1 MSQNRIRLGF
11 AANGS
16 ITAGGASGIRIMS
29 DSLMAF
35 QPSMEEPS
43 NMIPSRKA
51 SSPIVEMCWAVW
63 CHLPRGSV
71 NLRSTYSTA
80 CSLYIAKTLAISLS
94 AAGAVVAFFA
104 IRGFP
109 RSSQPGVIPRPCP
122 EAAQRDPGQSLM
134 HSLAPSRQSR
144 GINDP
149 SQARREAKKSD
160 CVFPAFAGSD
170 PHDLLDVADED
181 LAVADAPGAGG
192 G

>member
-1 MSQNRIRLGF
+1 MSQNRIRLGL

-16 ITAGGASGIRIMS
+16 ITAVAGSGIRIMS

-71 NLRSTYSTA
+71 NRRSTYSTA
-80 CSLYIAKTLAISLS
+80 CSVYIAKTLAMSLS

-109 RSSQPGVIPRPCP
+109 RFISARGLSRGHAPKPPSATPVSHSCTHWPRPGRA
-122 EAAQRDPGQSLM
+122 ERIDD
-134 HSLAPSRQSR
+134 PSRA
-144 GINDP
+144 G
-149 SQARREAKKSD
+149 REARKSD
-160 CVFPAFAGSD
+160 CIFPAFAGSD
-170 PHDLLDVADED
+170 PHHFLDVAHED
-181 LAVADAPGAGG
+181 LAV
-192 G
+192 